1 MKIYKTRWFSRWA
14 KKEDVSDDD
23 LCSAV
28 TEIVSGLIDA
38 NLGGYVYKKR
48 IPLAGRG
55 KRGGARTLIAYNKG
69 NIIFFVYGFSK
80 SEKDNI
86 DEKEL
91 QALKGYASE
100 LMSYKKQ
107 ELNIAVKTE
116 KLIEVVSNER
126 T

>member
-107 ELNIAVKTE
+107 ELNIAVKAE
-116 KLIEVVSNER
+116 KLIEVVNDER